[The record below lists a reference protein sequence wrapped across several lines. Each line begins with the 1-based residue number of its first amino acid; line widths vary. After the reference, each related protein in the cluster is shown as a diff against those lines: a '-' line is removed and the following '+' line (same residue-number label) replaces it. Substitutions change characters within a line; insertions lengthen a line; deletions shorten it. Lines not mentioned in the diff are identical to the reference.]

1 MSTAMLPRMKSD
13 ILTNYSQLLTVLINV
28 YRQCEINRTLLK
40 AFFVIL
46 LDKVSCNSN
55 TKECPCILKP
65 AE

>member
-1 MSTAMLPRMKSD
+1 MSTAMLQRMKSD

-28 YRQCEINRTLLK
+28 YRQCEINRALLK
-40 AFFVIL
+40 AFFVI

-55 TKECPCILKP
+55 TKECPCILQP